1 MGRLFPKPIPEIK
14 NFPKAVAKQQSS
26 ETFKLPV
33 GSTKARQAR
42 GGFRL
47 GVFSRFEAETWV
59 LVVVSIVT
67 AYLVLPP
74 LYSVIQTSLFTTKLT
89 GELDEFTLSYYRDMF
104 RELQVLGPFL
114 NTVYFSVGSALLATL
129 LGGLVAWVVTRTDSP
144 LRGLG
149 YFTAFASFGTPFI
162 LYTIGWLL
170 ILGKAGPV
178 NSWLRA
184 FFDHSGPAVN
194 VYSMWGMVFV
204 EALLWSPFVFLLL
217 AASFRSMDPSLE
229 EASAVC
235 GARVWQTLR
244 RISLRLMLPA
254 FFSVLLLIFIRAFES
269 FEIPALVGLPGDIR
283 VLTTSILLD
292 AQRMPPTYGRAGAFA
307 VLLMLVVAC
316 TLYFYF
322 RITRE
327 ASRFHTIT
335 GKGYRPALIQLGGW
349 RYVTAAGLLFY
360 SFVLLVLPFLIVLW
374 ASLLPFYMQ
383 PSLEAISKF
392 TLKNYVTA
400 IYFPKITDS
409 IKNSVL
415 LGLGSATA
423 VMVLTTLASWILV
436 RTKLRGRWLLDLL
449 TTLPLLFPGIVM
461 GLAIMRFYLLVPIP
475 IYGTLWILLI
485 AFITRYIPYGIRYTH
500 SGLLQLH
507 RELEEAAYTSG
518 ASWLNAMRRIT
529 MPLLTPSFL
538 GGWVFI
544 FLLSAKELSMSI
556 LLVSPQTPVVSVAIY
571 ELWENGQVGELAAFG
586 VIWTTILV
594 SIAVAYY
601 LFARRYGIQ
610 H

>member
-1 MGRLFPKPIPEIK
+1 
-14 NFPKAVAKQQSS
+14 VAKQQSS
-26 ETFKLPV
+26 ETFKLPL
-33 GSTKARQAR
+33 GSGKAQPAR
-42 GGFRL
+42 RVFGL
-47 GVFSRFEAETWV
+47 EVFSRVEAQTWV
-59 LVVVSIVT
+59 LVVVSILT

-129 LGGLVAWVVTRTDSP
+129 LGGLVAWIVTRTDSP

-178 NSWLRA
+178 NSWLRV
-184 FFDHSGPAVN
+184 FLDQSGPVVN

-235 GARVWQTLR
+235 GARVWQTLS

-307 VLLMLVVAC
+307 VLLMLVVAG

-349 RYVTAAGLLFY
+349 RYVAAAGLLLYF
-360 SFVLLVLPFLIVLW
+360 FVLLVLPFLIVLW
-374 ASLLPFYMQ
+374 ASLLPFYIQ

-400 IYFPKITDS
+400 IHFPKITDS

-475 IYGTLWILLI
+475 IYGTLWILLV
-485 AFITRYIPYGIRYTH
+485 AFVTRYIPYGIRYTH

-518 ASWLNAMRRIT
+518 SSWLDTMRRVT
-529 MPLLTPSFL
+529 LPLLTPSFL

-610 H
+610 QQ

>member
-1 MGRLFPKPIPEIK
+1 MSLRL
-14 NFPKAVAKQQSS
+14 
-26 ETFKLPV
+26 
-33 GSTKARQAR
+33 
-42 GGFRL
+42 
-47 GVFSRFEAETWV
+47 EAQTWV

-104 RELQVLGPFL
+104 HELQVLGPLL
-114 NTVYFSVGSALLATL
+114 NTVYFSVGSASLATL
-129 LGGLVAWVVTRTDSP
+129 LGGLVAWIVTRTDSP

-178 NSWLRA
+178 NSWLRL
-184 FFDHSGPAVN
+184 FFDPSGPVVN

-322 RITRE
+322 RMTRE
-327 ASRFHTIT
+327 ATRFHTIT
-335 GKGYRPALIQLGGW
+335 GKGYRPTLIQLGGW
-349 RYVTAAGLLFY
+349 RYVTASGLLLY

-374 ASLLPFYMQ
+374 ASLLPFYIQ

-392 TLKNYVTA
+392 TLKNYITA
-400 IYFPKITDS
+400 VHFPKITDS

-461 GLAIMRFYLLVPIP
+461 GLAIMRFYLIVPIP

-485 AFITRYIPYGIRYTH
+485 AFVTRYIPYGIRYTH

-507 RELEEAAYTSG
+507 RELEEAAYASG
-518 ASWLNAMRRIT
+518 GSWLNTMRRIT

-610 H
+610 QQ

>member
-1 MGRLFPKPIPEIK
+1 
-14 NFPKAVAKQQSS
+14 VTKQQSS
-26 ETFKLPV
+26 ETFKLPLES
-33 GSTKARQAR
+33 GKARQAR
-42 GGFRL
+42 GVFRL
-47 GVFSRFEAETWV
+47 EVFSRFEAETWV
-59 LVVVSIVT
+59 LVVVSVVT

-89 GELDEFTLSYYRDMF
+89 GELDEFTLRYYLDMF

-114 NTVYFSVGSALLATL
+114 NTVYFSVGSALLAMV
-129 LGGLVAWVVTRTDSP
+129 LGGLVAWIVTRTDSP

-178 NSWLRA
+178 NSWLRVL
-184 FFDHSGPAVN
+184 FDHSGPALN

-307 VLLMLVVAC
+307 VILMLVVAG

-327 ASRFHTIT
+327 AARFHTIT
-335 GKGYRPALIQLGGW
+335 GKGYRPALVQLGGW
-349 RYVTAAGLLFY
+349 RYLTAAGLLFY

-374 ASLLPFYMQ
+374 ASLLPFYIQ

-400 IYFPKITDS
+400 IHFPKITDS

-485 AFITRYIPYGIRYTH
+485 AFVTRYIPYGIRYTH

-507 RELEEAAYTSG
+507 RELEEAAYTAGS
-518 ASWLNAMRRIT
+518 SWLDTMRRVT
-529 MPLLTPSFL
+529 LPLLTPSFL

-610 H
+610 QH